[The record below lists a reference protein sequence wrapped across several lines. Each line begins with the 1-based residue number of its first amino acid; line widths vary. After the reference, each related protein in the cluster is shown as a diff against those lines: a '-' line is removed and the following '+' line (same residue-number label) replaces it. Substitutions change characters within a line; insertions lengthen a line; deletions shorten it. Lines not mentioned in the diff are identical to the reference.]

1 MSSDIILSAE
11 HISKRYEI
19 YAKPSHRFYQCLLAG
34 KKQFYEEFWALR
46 DFSLTVKRGESI
58 GIIGGNGSG
67 KSTLLQ
73 ILSGVLRSTTG
84 SVQRLGRLSALLEL
98 GSGFH
103 PDYTGR
109 DNIVMAAALQGID
122 DHCLHEHLDEIIDFA
137 AIGEFIDQPLKPI
150 PAA

>member
-11 HISKRYEI
+11 HISKCYEI
-19 YAKPSHRFYQCLLAG
+19 YSRPSHRLYQCLWAG
-34 KKQFYEEFWALR
+34 RKKFYEEFWALR

-73 ILSGVLRSTTG
+73 ILSGVLRPTTG
-84 SVQRLGRLSALLEL
+84 SVQRVGRLSALLEL

-109 DNIVMAAALQGID
+109 ENIGMAAALQGID
-122 DHCLHEHLDEIIDFA
+122 DDILRKHIDEIIVFCWKRA
-137 AIGEFIDQPLKPI
+137 KC
-150 PAA
+150 